1 MSKKFF
7 WGFSLAELLI
17 ALAIVGIIAAVTIP
31 GVVTNYN
38 QKAMLTQLQKNYVE
52 LQETLLMLKTENYH
66 KGLEGSILNNKGS
79 KSVEETAGKFLKD
92 YYKITQDCNTD
103 TQPCFAKQ
111 YADIST
117 VTYKDF
123 SCDGYSVN
131 VASGA
136 AICIIPASIFSAISI
151 DPSTLQPS
159 KVETKNPVVVYLDV
173 NGAKGPNIGGR
184 DMFTFNIYND
194 YSIDEV
200 DVNKSDSESSTSPE
214 DERNNLYNSNCLTS
228 NVGKGCFG
236 KILNDN
242 WQVNY

>member
-92 YYKITQDCNTD
+92 YYKVTQDCNTD
-103 TQPCFAKQ
+103 TQPCFAEQ
-111 YADIST
+111 YADINS
-117 VTYKDF
+117 VTYTDF
-123 SCDGYSVN
+123 SCEGYSVN

-136 AICIIPASIFSAISI
+136 AICIIPAEIFSAISI
-151 DPSTLQPS
+151 DTSTLEPS
-159 KVETKNPVVVYLDV
+159 KVDVKNPAVVYIDV
-173 NGAKGPNIGGR
+173 NGTKEPNIGGR

>member
-66 KGLEGSILNNKGS
+66 KGLEGSILNKKNTKT
-79 KSVEETAGKFLKD
+79 VEETAGKFLKD
-92 YYKITQDCNTD
+92 YYKVTQDCGTD
-103 TQPCFAKQ
+103 TQPCFAEQ
-111 YADIST
+111 YADINS
-117 VTYKDF
+117 VTYTDF

-200 DVNKSDSESSTSPE
+200 EVNKSDSESSTSPE
-214 DERNNLYNSNCLTS
+214 DERNDLYNNNCLTS

>member
-103 TQPCFAKQ
+103 TQPCFAEQ
-111 YADIST
+111 YADINS
-117 VTYKDF
+117 VTYTDF
-123 SCDGYSVN
+123 SCEGYSVN

-136 AICIIPASIFSAISI
+136 AICIIPAEIFSAISI
-151 DPSTLQPS
+151 DTSTLEPS
-159 KVETKNPVVVYLDV
+159 KVDVKNPAVVYIDV
-173 NGAKGPNIGGR
+173 NGTKEPNIGGR